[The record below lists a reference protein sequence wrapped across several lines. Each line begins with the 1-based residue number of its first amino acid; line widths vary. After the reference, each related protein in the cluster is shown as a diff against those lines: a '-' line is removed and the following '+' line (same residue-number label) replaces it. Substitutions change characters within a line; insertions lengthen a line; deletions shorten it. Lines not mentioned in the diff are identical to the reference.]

1 VAANPHLAHASP
13 ADSTRPVTM
22 RRGAVESAAGS
33 HTYGCSGTLA
43 CEHNRGLRQYTG
55 MPTLISPVT
64 KPRLGFGKFSSN
76 KIGSWSVK

>member
-1 VAANPHLAHASP
+1 MAANPHLAHASP

-43 CEHNRGLRQYTG
+43 CEHNR